1 MSPGNAG
8 PILLFDIAVPTYLL
22 VLYFVLQPIADKG
35 RPTDPSAGD
44 ATDGQTT

>member
-22 VLYFVLQPIADKG
+22 VLYFVLQPN
-35 RPTDPSAGD
+35 R
-44 ATDGQTT
+44 